1 MEGQSAWSAS
11 ASSIVRSLRFLS
23 SSQRLPG
30 PKRGSNFWN
39 CTSVEPK
46 EEKASVWE
54 RSKPVTSAT
63 MLMTVQTPMT
73 MPTIVRNARSLCAR
87 RAVSANRRFSTMT
100 RRNVSRTCVIRGGYS
115 YRSGSPG
122 ACLRAPPDPR
132 WLLISERFYRSQA
145 ARFDGGKDAG
155 DDAGQGREDEAR
167 HDEAGR
173 HERRERRERVD
184 AKRDEPSEEDAE
196 AAAAERKESGLE
208 KELPEDVPLAGPDRE
223 AQADLLRPLDH
234 GHEHDV
240 RDHDRAHDERDAAD
254 EHEERERGRR
264 DRLPH
269 DLYRVRVHENDRV
282 GRFRVRVANRPE
294 DRPDLVHGRG
304 HTRHA
309 ALRLDEDGELPV
321 CPPDLAE
328 RLARNVGHAVL
339 ALPQDGSLLGEETDD
354 LERPSA
360 DRERV
365 ADRVDAREELLPD
378 VGADHGDESTVLV
391 LHLGEEAPGL
401 EVEVADL
408 AHVRRRSLDLD
419 VRKAMVRVLHELA
432 RSRLG
437 PDLVGEVREAQ
448 DHVEVG
454 FLDGLSLERLEE
466 SLVRGDDSPARHR
479 VDVGRQRE
487 DLRRDVIVQ
496 ARNHRHDRD
505 DRHDADDDPEK
516 REERAELVRGDGF
529 PGDAQKLPDQH
540 VVLLVLRI
548 SSPRPAPRP
557 SCRPSP
563 GPRS

>member
-167 HDEAGR
+167 DDEAGR
-173 HERRERRERVD
+173 HERRERRERVHT
-184 AKRDEPSEEDAE
+184 KRDEPSEEDTE
-196 AAAAERKESGLE
+196 AAAAEREESGLE

-240 RDHDRAHDERDAAD
+240 RDHDRAHDERDPAD
-254 EHEERERGRR
+254 ENEKGEGGRR

-269 DLYRVRVHENDRV
+269 DLHRVRVHEDDRV
-282 GRFRVRVANRPE
+282 RRFRVRVADRPE
-294 DRPDLVHGRG
+294 DRPDLVHRRRHAG
-304 HTRHA
+304 HA
-309 ALRLDEDGELPV
+309 ALRLDEDGELAIR
-321 CPPDLAE
+321 PPDLAE
-328 RLARNVGHAVL
+328 RLARDVRDVVL
-339 ALPQDGSLLGEETDD
+339 ALTEDGALLHEEADD
-354 LERPSA
+354 LERGSA
-360 DRERV
+360 DRERA
-365 ADRVDAREELLPD
+365 ADRVDAGEELLPH
-378 VGADHGDESTVLV
+378 VGADDGDVRAVLV
-391 LHLGEEAPGL
+391 FHLGEEAPRL

-419 VRKAMVRVLHELA
+419 VPKAMIRVFDELQ
-432 RSRLG
+432 RSRLRA
-437 PDLVGEVREAQ
+437 DLLREAREAH
-448 DHVEVG
+448 DLLVVG
-454 FLDGLSLERLEE
+454 LLDGLSLERLEE
-466 SLVRGDDSPARHR
+466 ALVRRDNSPARDH

-487 DLRRDVIVQ
+487 DFRRDV
-496 ARNHRHDRD
+496 
-505 DRHDADDDPEK
+505 
-516 REERAELVRGDGF
+516 
-529 PGDAQKLPDQH
+529 
-540 VVLLVLRI
+540 VVE
-548 SSPRPAPRP
+548 A
-557 SCRPSP
+557 
-563 GPRS
+563 